1 MLFNSMKNFY
11 WKYLASNRLTA
22 ILFIIF
28 PTSMALGTFIE
39 SWYSTDTAKIWIYN
53 AWWFELIMF
62 LFVIN
67 FVGNIFKYKL
77 FRRDKLAILGLHLS
91 FILILVGAFVT
102 RYIGYEGVMP
112 IREGDST
119 SKFLSDKTYL
129 TVLVDGEIEGKVFR
143 KKIKK
148 ELLLSEHVQNDFDI
162 EQNFKDIKFNITYM
176 DFMENVTEDLVLD
189 PDGYKYIKIVEAIDG
204 TRHNHYIKEGEV
216 SNIHNVLFTL
226 NNPIKGAINIEV
238 IDGEY
243 FLTSPFKGSFLRMA
257 DQYTDNIVPEKKENL
272 QFRSL
277 YTISNYQFVIPEPV
291 LRGKFDVVKLDQQ
304 EDNFQDM
311 LKVRVGVGGESKEVN
326 LLGGKGFSETNKKVS
341 VGPLDFYM
349 SYGSV
354 EMNLPFEIKL
364 NDLTKKFPK
373 LNAYILGVIRNEK
386 FIFLKKKD
394 ILKKQDKAYVI
405 INSSQMQL
413 TLDAF
418 GHSEKISN
426 KFLIIG
432 GGNIGFNLA
441 KNLEDTI
448 DSARIKI
455 IEKNKERAEYIANN
469 LNNTLVINGN
479 GLDEDILKEANIE
492 DAETVLA
499 LTNDDED
506 NLMVS
511 VLVEKFSKD
520 KRTMAL
526 INKPN
531 YSLLQNSLKIDD
543 LIDPRMNTV
552 SSILKHVHKGT
563 IETAYTIL
571 NGDFEVIEAE
581 IIDSSELI
589 NKELKN
595 SNLPD
600 DIRIGAILRKDDIII
615 PTSKFIFEKKDIVV
629 FLAKRDQLPLV
640 ERLFQISSI

>member
-1 MLFNSMKNFY
+1 MN
-11 WKYLASNRLTA
+11 
-22 ILFIIF
+22 IIICGAGRVGY
-28 PTSMALGTFIE
+28 TI
-39 SWYSTDTAKIWIYN
+39 AK
-53 AWWFELIMF
+53 
-62 LFVIN
+62 
-67 FVGNIFKYKL
+67 
-77 FRRDKLAILGLHLS
+77 
-91 FILILVGAFVT
+91 
-102 RYIGYEGVMP
+102 
-112 IREGDST
+112 
-119 SKFLSDKTYL
+119 
-129 TVLVDGEIEGKVFR
+129 
-143 KKIKK
+143 
-148 ELLLSEHVQNDFDI
+148 LLSEQDHSITVIDQSSEDI
-162 EQNFKDIKFNITYM
+162 QKINEDLDVKSIVGKATFPTVLEKANAEEADMIIAVTRSDEINMLICQIAFSVFKISKKIARIRSQEYLDTTFSKVYSIENLPIDVIISPEVEIAKSIQRKLEAPGALDNVTFADNKIRLLEIDVDDSCPLVDIKL
-176 DFMENVTEDLVLD
+176 ED
-189 PDGYKYIKIVEAIDG
+189 I
-204 TRHNHYIKEGEV
+204 
-216 SNIHNVLFTL
+216 
-226 NNPIKGAINIEV
+226 
-238 IDGEY
+238 
-243 FLTSPFKGSFLRMA
+243 
-257 DQYTDNIVPEKKENL
+257 
-272 QFRSL
+272 
-277 YTISNYQFVIPEPV
+277 
-291 LRGKFDVVKLDQQ
+291 
-304 EDNFQDM
+304 
-311 LKVRVGVGGESKEVN
+311 
-326 LLGGKGFSETNKKVS
+326 
-341 VGPLDFYM
+341 
-349 SYGSV
+349 
-354 EMNLPFEIKL
+354 
-364 NDLTKKFPK
+364 TKKFSK
-373 LNAYILGVIRNEK
+373 LEANILGVIRNEK

-394 ILKKQDKAYVI
+394 VMKKQDKAYVI

-418 GHSEKISN
+418 GHNEKISN

-441 KNLEDTI
+441 KNLENSLDA
-448 DSARIKI
+448 ARIKI
-455 IEKNKERAEYIANN
+455 VEKNKERAELIANN
-469 LNNTLVINGN
+469 LNNSLVINGN
-479 GLDEDILKEANIE
+479 GLDEDVLKEANIE

-571 NGDFEVIEAE
+571 NGEFEVIEAE

-600 DIRIGAILRKDDIII
+600 DIRIGAILRKDDVII

-629 FLAKRDQLPLV
+629 FLAKRDQLSLV